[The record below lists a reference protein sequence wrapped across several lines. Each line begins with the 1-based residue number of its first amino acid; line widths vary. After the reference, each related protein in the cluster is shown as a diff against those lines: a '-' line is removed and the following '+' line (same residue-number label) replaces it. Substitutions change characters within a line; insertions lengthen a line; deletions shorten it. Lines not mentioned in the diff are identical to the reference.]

1 MLSQGSDSWNS
12 EAFKRIYEEEKIN
25 SKSNNTSNDNKSSAL
40 PEDKSA
46 LGFMRYS
53 NTSSPNDVKKLNN
66 GNTEL
71 IKENE
76 NE

>member
-1 MLSQGSDSWNS
+1 
-12 EAFKRIYEEEKIN
+12 
-25 SKSNNTSNDNKSSAL
+25 
-40 PEDKSA
+40 
-46 LGFMRYS
+46 MRYS